1 MLSNGHRH
9 LQSADLRPVTQPA
22 KNFQEENAG
31 GKPDPTQAE
40 IVWSGFKLVCPEY
53 SLTCVVYVSNGT
65 MSSDLPTEAG
75 QSLSRE

>member
-1 MLSNGHRH
+1 MGTGTYEVLISGRLPN
-9 LQSADLRPVTQPA
+9 QQKT
-22 KNFQEENAG
+22 FQEENAG
-31 GKPDPTQAE
+31 GKPDPRQAE
-40 IVWSGFKLVCPEY
+40 IIWSGFKLVCPKY